1 MGNSYGNGGSSTTSA
16 SGQHLQAPELPLHLC
31 FFLLVLSVFLGFSWY
46 MSYESV
52 AETFADQGRILLM
65 VSPLA
70 LLLAVRL
77 LSGADNNGDGGHG
90 QGHGRRVDQLMSMS
104 MPERD
109 SIHRA
114 GGSPWGV
121 GLLLLLLIVMVSYQ
135 SNFRDRWF
143 AI

>member
-1 MGNSYGNGGSSTTSA
+1 MGNSYSNGGSL
-16 SGQHLQAPELPLHLC
+16 SGHLQAPELPLHLC
-31 FFLLVLSVFLGFSWY
+31 FFLLVLFVFLGFSWY

-52 AETFADQGRILLM
+52 AETFADQGKLLLM

-77 LSGADNNGDGGHG
+77 LSGGDGD
-90 QGHGRRVDQLMSMS
+90 GRRVDQLMSMS

-135 SNFRDRWF
+135 SNFREKWF
-143 AI
+143 AL

>member
-1 MGNSYGNGGSSTTSA
+1 MGNSYSNSSSST
-16 SGQHLQAPELPLHLC
+16 SGHLQAPELPLHLC
-31 FFLLVLSVFLGFSWY
+31 FFLLVLLIFLAFSWY

-52 AETFADQGRILLM
+52 VETFADQGRLLLM

-77 LSGADNNGDGGHG
+77 LSGCDGDGH
-90 QGHGRRVDQLMSMS
+90 GHGRRVDQLMSMS
-104 MPERD
+104 MPEKD

-121 GLLLLLLIVMVSYQ
+121 GLLLVLLLVMVSYQ
-135 SNFRDRWF
+135 SNFREKWF
-143 AI
+143 AL

>member
-1 MGNSYGNGGSSTTSA
+1 MGNSYSNGGSPA
-16 SGQHLQAPELPLHLC
+16 AAAGYVQAPELPLHLC
-31 FFLLVLSVFLGFSWY
+31 FFLVVLLVFLGFSWY
-46 MSYESV
+46 TSYGSA
-52 AETFADQGRILLM
+52 AERFADQARLLLM
-65 VSPLA
+65 ASPLA

-77 LSGADNNGDGGHG
+77 LSG
-90 QGHGRRVDQLMSMS
+90 RRRRKSGAGWTQLRQLSLP

-121 GLLLLLLIVMVSYQ
+121 GVLLALLVVMVSYQ

-143 AI
+143 PLVSR